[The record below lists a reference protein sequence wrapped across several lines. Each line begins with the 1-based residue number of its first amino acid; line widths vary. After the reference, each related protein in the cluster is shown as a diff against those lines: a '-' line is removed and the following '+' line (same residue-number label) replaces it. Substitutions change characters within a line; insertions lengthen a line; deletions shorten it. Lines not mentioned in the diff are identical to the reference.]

1 MEAVHVHFSVTGK
14 LNCGV
19 CGKVGLSRL
28 DKHLAD
34 LHQLRPDRD
43 PPCDEDLNSGTPHT
57 PASQRD
63 SSCDEDMALELEE
76 SDSEEPEVG
85 RPLKRRVVKRKLS
98 FSGPVVEKSGVGL
111 SRLDKHLAD
120 LHQLRPDRDPPCD
133 EDLNSGTPHTP
144 ASQRDSSCDED
155 MALELEE
162 SDSEEPEV
170 GRPLKRQVV
179 KRKLSFAGAGGG
191 KKRGYYRPNA
201 ARHKVQRS
209 QEDGGCYDR

>member
-19 CGKVGLSRL
+19 CDKVGLSRL

-34 LHQLRPDRD
+34 LHQLRKLNCRVCDKVGLSRLDKHLADLHQLPPNRD
-43 PPCDEDLNSGTPHT
+43 SPCDEDLNTGTPPTPAAQRDSPCDEDLNSGTPHT

-98 FSGPVVEKSGVGL
+98 FAGVVVEKSGVITG
-111 SRLDKHLAD
+111 
-120 LHQLRPDRDPPCD
+120 PMPPATKFKGARKMVVVMTD
-133 EDLNSGTPHTP
+133 NS
-144 ASQRDSSCDED
+144 
-155 MALELEE
+155 
-162 SDSEEPEV
+162 
-170 GRPLKRQVV
+170 
-179 KRKLSFAGAGGG
+179 
-191 KKRGYYRPNA
+191 
-201 ARHKVQRS
+201 
-209 QEDGGCYDR
+209 

>member
-1 MEAVHVHFSVTGK
+1 MMSSRKASDVRACPICGKLISHLSQHLTGVHKVSNVQEKNLLLSWSSK

-19 CGKVGLSRL
+19 CDKVGLSRL

-98 FSGPVVEKSGVGL
+98 FSGPVVEKSGVITGQT
-111 SRLDKHLAD
+111 D
-120 LHQLRPDRDPPCD
+120 
-133 EDLNSGTPHTP
+133 NS
-144 ASQRDSSCDED
+144 
-155 MALELEE
+155 
-162 SDSEEPEV
+162 
-170 GRPLKRQVV
+170 
-179 KRKLSFAGAGGG
+179 
-191 KKRGYYRPNA
+191 
-201 ARHKVQRS
+201 
-209 QEDGGCYDR
+209 